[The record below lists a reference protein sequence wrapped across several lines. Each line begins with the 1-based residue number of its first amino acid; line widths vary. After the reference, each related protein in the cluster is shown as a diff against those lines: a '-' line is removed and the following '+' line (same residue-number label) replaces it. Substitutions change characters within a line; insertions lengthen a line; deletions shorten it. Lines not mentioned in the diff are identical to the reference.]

1 MSYNYNYNQPPY
13 QQPGQNPAYPG
24 YAQPQYGAPGGF
36 MPGMPPAQQY
46 APPPGAPP
54 IPGNRPQS
62 GAGPAS
68 NGAGYYPP
76 PQGPP
81 PPGPPPGHQA
91 SYFPPPPAPGPGPY
105 GYAPPPGPPPGP
117 PPVQQPYG
125 YGYAPPGGYMPMTQ
139 YLGTPIPLSAV
150 NKYSTDPPV
159 PGYDARGDVE
169 AIHKATKGFGT
180 DESQLI
186 RTLAPLNALQV
197 ATLATQYKAA
207 KGRDLAQLIDKETGS
222 WFGMGLR
229 GIVLGPLGWDVELL
243 HRAIAGVGTHED
255 LLNEILLSRTNDEM
269 NMLKSAYRD
278 HYGRDAEQDVS
289 NDLSMKTKNLFV
301 MAMNA
306 SRVPDNVPVNAQ
318 QVTADVNQLFNAGVG
333 RKGTNE
339 MVFCEIMVNRSGPH
353 LAAIS
358 AAYHAKHKMTLTRA
372 IKKEFSGH
380 MKDALLYI
388 AEGAKRD
395 GRGVWRDAKL
405 LERSMAGLGTKDE
418 RLVWRVV
425 RAHWDR
431 QRMEAIKASYQA
443 KYKKSLAAR
452 IKGETSGDYQKLMLQ
467 LVG

>member
-1 MSYNYNYNQPPY
+1 
-13 QQPGQNPAYPG
+13 
-24 YAQPQYGAPGGF
+24 
-36 MPGMPPAQQY
+36 
-46 APPPGAPP
+46 
-54 IPGNRPQS
+54 
-62 GAGPAS
+62 
-68 NGAGYYPP
+68 
-76 PQGPP
+76 
-81 PPGPPPGHQA
+81 
-91 SYFPPPPAPGPGPY
+91 
-105 GYAPPPGPPPGP
+105 
-117 PPVQQPYG
+117 
-125 YGYAPPGGYMPMTQ
+125 MPMTQ

-186 RTLAPLNALQV
+186 RTLAPLNAMQV
-197 ATLATQYKAA
+197 AALAVQYKAA

-243 HRAIAGVGTHED
+243 HRAVAGVGTHED
-255 LLNEILLSRTNDEM
+255 LLNEILLSRTNEEM

-278 HYGRDAEQDVS
+278 QYNRNAEQDVA

-306 SRVPDNVPVNAQ
+306 SRVPDNVPVNPQ
-318 QVTADVNQLFNAGVG
+318 QVAADVDQLYNAGVG

-358 AAYHAKHKMTLTRA
+358 AAYHAKYKMTLTRA

-388 AEGAKRD
+388 AEGAKRE

-418 RLVWRVV
+418 RLVWRIV

-431 QRMEAIKASYQA
+431 QRLEAIKASYQA

-452 IKGETSGDYQKLMLQ
+452 VKGETSGDYQKLMLQ